1 MATKARKK
9 PVAKPAKKRRG
20 SPTGPPVRGR
30 RGHSTVD
37 QQAGLREYLVELY
50 LERPKL
56 TLEEKL
62 EKIKA
67 TGYYISRAS
76 LARWGMAWEIEKA
89 RKDVIAEMARDY
101 TSGDDSILEVETA
114 TSNLAQTKILEHLIE
129 NAGAEFDEKAVSLL
143 TLFHRLQTSASA
155 RERAKLAFNR
165 GVKSAVAQIREEML
179 KILRKDPETLRRV
192 LRAIEQAS
200 EGAKR

>member
-1 MATKARKK
+1 MATRVKRKA
-9 PVAKPAKKRRG
+9 VVAKKRRRG
-20 SPTGPPVRGR
+20 SPSGPPVRGR

-37 QQAGLREYLVELY
+37 QQAGFREYLIDLH

-56 TLEEKL
+56 TLDDKL
-62 EKIKA
+62 DRIK
-67 TGYYISRAS
+67 GSGFYISRTA
-76 LARWGMAWEIEKA
+76 LARWGLGWEIEKA
-89 RKDVIAEMARDY
+89 RKDLITEMARDY
-101 TSGDDSILEVETA
+101 TSGDDSILDVETA

-129 NAGAEFDEKAVSLL
+129 NAGGEFQEKDVALL
-143 TLFHRLQTSASA
+143 TLFHKLQTSASA

-165 GVKSAVAQIREEML
+165 GVKAAVGQIREEML

-200 EGAKR
+200 EGARK